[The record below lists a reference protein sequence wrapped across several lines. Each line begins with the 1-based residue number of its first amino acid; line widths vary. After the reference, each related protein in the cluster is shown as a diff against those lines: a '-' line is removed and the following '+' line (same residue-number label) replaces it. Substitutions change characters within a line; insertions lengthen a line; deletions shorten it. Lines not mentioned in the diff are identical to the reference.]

1 MSGRFEELRR
11 KYPQFVYRGYSVSEK
26 DDGLHLSFDFSIPG
40 LCEFHPQ
47 TRIDGKSLDI
57 FNSPSSDYARRMV
70 FFIGLAEAVSY
81 WKCACPPNFRAECG
95 ELSAKDI
102 EFFKKLWFNGL
113 GEFFYRNGIKT
124 DMASFVNIEAP
135 EPRETPKCESYASS
149 GIEIVPVG
157 GGKDSAVTT
166 ELLRPF
172 GDKLRFFTV
181 NDQPART
188 QCVLAGGYGEDRI
201 IKLYRTIDPELLK
214 RNAEGFLNGHTP
226 FSSVVA
232 FLSMYAGFI
241 TGADDVILSNESSAN
256 ESNIGGESVNHQYSK
271 SFEFERDFDEFRRRS
286 FPQSAVYFSLLRP
299 FCELQIAKQ
308 FALYKQYH
316 AIFRSCNRGSKKNI
330 WCCECPKCLFVA
342 VMLSPFLSPEEL
354 KSIFGCDM
362 LDKTELEADFDGLCG
377 FTGVK
382 PFECVGTADEVVL
395 ALEITA
401 EKYRKSG
408 TPMPALL
415 RRFCEKNTARADSS
429 LLTGFNEENLIPKK
443 FDGCVKRMFE
453 YVSTAD

>member
-1 MSGRFEELRR
+1 M
-11 KYPQFVYRGYSVSEK
+11 
-26 DDGLHLSFDFSIPG
+26 
-40 LCEFHPQ
+40 
-47 TRIDGKSLDI
+47 
-57 FNSPSSDYARRMV
+57 SDYAKRMV

-81 WKCACPPNFRAECG
+81 WKCACPPVFRVECG
-95 ELSAKDI
+95 EMSEDDKA
-102 EFFKKLWFNGL
+102 FFKKLWFNGL

-124 DMASFVNIEAP
+124 DIGSFVSIDAP
-135 EPRETPKCESYASS
+135 EPKNIPQCEDYVSS

-188 QCVLAGGYGEDRI
+188 QCVLAGGYSEDKI
-201 IKLYRTIDPELLK
+201 IKIYRTIDPELLK

-232 FLSMYAGFI
+232 FISMYAGFI
-241 TGADDVILSNESSAN
+241 EGANDVILSNESSAN

-271 SFEFERDFDEFRRRS
+271 SFEFERDFDEFRRRN

-308 FALYKQYH
+308 FSQYKQYH
-316 AIFRSCNRGSKKNI
+316 PIFRSCNRGSKKNI

-342 VMLSPFLSPEEL
+342 IMLSPFLPPDEL
-354 KSIFGCDM
+354 SSIFGCDM
-362 LDKTELEADFDGLCG
+362 LAKTELETDFDGLCG
-377 FTGVK
+377 FTGLK

-395 ALEITA
+395 ALTLTA
-401 EKYRKSG
+401 ENTENPGSRCPRSCAASAKRTLPAQI
-408 TPMPALL
+408 TPCS
-415 RRFCEKNTARADSS
+415 R
-429 LLTGFNEENLIPKK
+429 
-443 FDGCVKRMFE
+443 
-453 YVSTAD
+453 VSTKRILSRKNLMNV

>member
-1 MSGRFEELRR
+1 MPCGVRGYIYAERGLAMSGRFEELRR
-11 KYPQFVYRGYSVSEK
+11 KYPQFVYRGYSISEK

-81 WKCACPPNFRAECG
+81 WKCACPPNFRVECG

-256 ESNIGGESVNHQYSK
+256 ESNIGL
-271 SFEFERDFDEFRRRS
+271 
-286 FPQSAVYFSLLRP
+286 SL
-299 FCELQIAKQ
+299 I
-308 FALYKQYH
+308 H
-316 AIFRSCNRGSKKNI
+316 I
-330 WCCECPKCLFVA
+330 
-342 VMLSPFLSPEEL
+342 
-354 KSIFGCDM
+354 
-362 LDKTELEADFDGLCG
+362 
-377 FTGVK
+377 
-382 PFECVGTADEVVL
+382 
-395 ALEITA
+395 
-401 EKYRKSG
+401 
-408 TPMPALL
+408 
-415 RRFCEKNTARADSS
+415 
-429 LLTGFNEENLIPKK
+429 
-443 FDGCVKRMFE
+443 
-453 YVSTAD
+453 